1 MRIAAIRERAVSLAR
16 PVSSAAIGFDEM
28 TASAVAIDIDTGRGT
43 VTGYGFSSV
52 GRYAQSGLVAER
64 FAPRL
69 LAGPDLEEAGG
80 TFDPAGAQETMR
92 ALEKPGGDGDRAGA
106 VGVLD
111 MALWDAAAKIA
122 DVPLWRLVADRDGT
136 AAVGPVPVYASGG
149 HYHGDGGLAALADEI
164 RGCLDRG
171 YARVKIKCGRDGLD
185 DDRARIDAVLPLVG
199 GRGDRLAVDVNC
211 CCRDGDEAAAM
222 AEAFAPYGLA
232 WIEEPGHPHDF
243 AMLEMLAAGWPTP
256 IATGENLFSWQE
268 ARNLLRH
275 GGLRPDRDLLQI
287 DPPLAYGLPEYEAIL
302 RLAASGG
309 WPRARMLPHAGHLFA
324 FHLVAGLG
332 LGGHEVAADPGFVI
346 GGLPAGSAVEDGRA
360 SLPEG
365 PGIGFEGHPALWA
378 VLGRLAPG

>member
-1 MRIAAIRERAVSLAR
+1 MRITAIRERAVSLAR
-16 PVSSAAIGFDEM
+16 PVSNAAIGFHEM
-28 TASAVAIDIDTGRGT
+28 TASAVAADIDTGREI

-52 GRYAQSGLVAER
+52 GRYAQSGLIAER

-69 LAGPDLEEAGG
+69 LAGPDLVAAGS
-80 TFDPAGAQETMR
+80 TFDPAGAQQTMR
-92 ALEKPGGDGDRAGA
+92 AGEKPGGDGDRAGA

-122 DVPLWRLVADRDGT
+122 GVPLWRLVADRRG
-136 AAVGPVPVYASGG
+136 AAAGPVPVYASGG
-149 HYHGDGGLAALADEI
+149 HYHGDGDLEALADEI
-164 RGCLDRG
+164 RGYLDQG
-171 YARVKIKCGRDGLD
+171 YSRVKIKCGRDGLD
-185 DDRARIDAVLPLVG
+185 DDRARIEAVLPLLG

-211 CCRDGDEAAAM
+211 CCRDGAEAAVM

-243 AMLEMLAAGWPTP
+243 AMLAMLAAGWPTP

-268 ARNLLRH
+268 TRNLLRH

-287 DPPLAYGLPEYEAIL
+287 DPPLAYGLPEYETIL
-302 RLAASGG
+302 RMAGAEG
-309 WPRARMLPHAGHLFA
+309 WSRVRMLPHAGHLFA

-346 GGLPAGSAVEDGRA
+346 GGLPAGSAVDDGRA
-360 SLPEG
+360 SLPDM

-378 VLGRLAPG
+378 VLGRLAPR